1 MTLKT
6 EKFLLYSGFL
16 CRLTNGCWKNTPAET
31 YQGLEAGRASR
42 YYPYFCQLASRMDE
56 MMTDDE
62 DEEDEIPVDTW
73 DRPDMT
79 DE

>member
-1 MTLKT
+1 M
-6 EKFLLYSGFL
+6 EKLTKNKPFYWLRSVFLLLQVSNS
-16 CRLTNGCWKNTPAET
+16 R
-31 YQGLEAGRASR
+31 GRASR
-42 YYPYFCQLASRMDE
+42 YYPYFCQLASQMDE

>member
-6 EKFLLYSGFL
+6 EKFLLSVLSLQKRNHEYP
-16 CRLTNGCWKNTPAET
+16 CRET

-42 YYPYFCQLASRMDE
+42 YYPYFCQLASQMDE